1 MDPIITPASAQS
13 PTGPGKEAATAP
25 VATTPAE
32 PAKAKTPDLAD
43 KFSNPKILAV
53 LKKREAAKAAAAPSN
68 ASVSPAPVVVVKSDA
83 PQATPPPEPK
93 PGDDSKPT
101 PKPDAAEVIDLTQ
114 LGKETPGGDDT
125 PPSELTGA
133 DALDLEKVK
142 AKLSEA
148 HKDSAAQ
155 RKLKREAAEKATQ
168 LAGELKAAQA
178 ELEALKQT
186 PPAPTGRYLDRF
198 TKVEEVNLA
207 HQDALEAI
215 KQLTED
221 PEREDITLSGNRVWK
236 LVDGEGKSLAAQA
249 ADTALEILESY
260 DTRVKQLTTRGEA
273 EKLVT
278 EKLPL
283 LTKAIPDFEKRYKTV
298 LDSDWSAQGPSI
310 SLNAAVGELVTSG
323 AYVLTKAGK
332 PDAKPAAQPP
342 AAEKAADLPSTTPP
356 VRPVESGKPDTS
368 ELRARAMDPKASPA
382 ARAKALKEWIA
393 GGKPKAA

>member
-1 MDPIITPASAQS
+1 MDPIIPPASAQS
-13 PTGPGKEAATAP
+13 PTGPGKEAAPAP

-32 PAKAKTPDLAD
+32 PAKAKTPDLAA
-43 KFSNPKILAV
+43 KFSNPKILDV
-53 LKKREAAKAAAAPSN
+53 LKKREAAKAAAAPSS
-68 ASVSPAPVVVVKSDA
+68 ASDSPAPVVVVKPAA

-93 PGDDSKPT
+93 PGDDSKTT
-101 PKPDAAEVIDLTQ
+101 PKPDAAEVIDFTQ
-114 LGKETPGGDDT
+114 LGKETPEGDDT

-142 AKLSEA
+142 AKLHDA

-155 RKLKREAAEKATQ
+155 RKLKREAAEKANK
-168 LAGELKAAQA
+168 LEGELKAAQA

-198 TKVEEVNLA
+198 TKVEEVTLA
-207 HQDALEAI
+207 HQDALETI

-221 PEREDITLSGNRVWK
+221 PERENITLSGNRVFK
-236 LVDGEGKSLAAQA
+236 LVGEDGKSFAAQA

-260 DTRVKQLTTRGEA
+260 DTRVKQLTTRGDA

-283 LTKAIPDFEKRYKTV
+283 LTKAIPGFDQRYKTV
-298 LDSDWSAQGPSI
+298 LASDWGAQGPSI

-323 AYVLTKAGK
+323 AYVLTKAGQ
-332 PDAKPAAQPP
+332 PAKTAAQPP
-342 AAEKAADLPSTTPP
+342 AAEKAAELPSQMPP
-356 VRPVESGKPDTS
+356 VRPVEAGKPDTS

-382 ARAKALKEWIA
+382 AREKAMREWIA
-393 GGKPKAA
+393 ASGKTKAA

>member
-1 MDPIITPASAQS
+1 MDPTALPASAL
-13 PTGPGKEAATAP
+13 PLPGPGKEAPAA
-25 VATTPAE
+25 ASPAE
-32 PAKAKTPDLAD
+32 PTKAKTPDLAN
-43 KFSNPKILAV
+43 KFSNPKILDV
-53 LKKREAAKAAAAPSN
+53 LKKREAAKAAAAPSIA
-68 ASVSPAPVVVVKSDA
+68 ASDSPAPAAVVKPDA
-83 PQATPPPEPK
+83 AQATPPPEAK
-93 PGDDSKPT
+93 PGDDGKQT
-101 PKPDAAEVIDLTQ
+101 PKADAPEVIDFTQ
-114 LGKETPGGDDT
+114 LGTAKPEGDDT

-155 RKLKREAAEKATQ
+155 RKLKREAAEKATK
-168 LAGELKAAQA
+168 LEGELKATQA
-178 ELEALKQT
+178 ELEALKQA
-186 PPAPTGRYLDRF
+186 PKPAAQTGRYLDRF
-198 TKVEEVNLA
+198 TKVEEVTLA
-207 HQDALEAI
+207 HQDALETI

-221 PEREDITLSGNRVWK
+221 PERESVTLSGNRVWK
-236 LVDGEGKSLAAQA
+236 LVDGEGKSMAAQA

-260 DTRVKQLTTRGEA
+260 DTRVKQLTARGDA

-323 AYVLTKAGK
+323 AYVLTKAGQ
-332 PDAKPAAQPP
+332 PAAKPAAQPP

-356 VRPVESGKPDTS
+356 VRPVETGKPDTTD
-368 ELRARAMDPKASPA
+368 LRARALKGDK
-382 ARAKALKEWIA
+382 KALREWIA
-393 GGKPKAA
+393 IGGKSKA